1 MYIPL
6 TFLGIYARRR
16 PSVLQR
22 AGIDQNARID
32 DGFSFCPAFLPPKT
46 NLTEGVQDFRG
57 YASFA
62 AF

>member
-1 MYIPL
+1 MRADNFGL
-6 TFLGIYARRR
+6 T
-16 PSVLQR
+16 
-22 AGIDQNARID
+22 AGPESTETGID